1 MSNILHITGRVEV
14 GKMKDKE
21 VVRTVIEPGEA
32 IDLDKDKRLSKK
44 DVERIIKSGTGVM
57 SDGKTQTVNKQ
68 PTELSAGRLVK
79 YMQAIDTLDPDNK
92 DDFTESGKPEV
103 NALKQ
108 LVEGD
113 VTAAERDEAW
123 AHYQELSTA
132 E

>member
-1 MSNILHITGRVEV
+1 MSNILRITGRVEF
-14 GKMKDKE
+14 GEMKGKE
-21 VVRTVIEPGEA
+21 VIRTVIEAGKD
-32 IDLDKDKRLSKK
+32 IDLDKDNRLSKK
-44 DVERIIKSGTGVM
+44 DVERIIKSGAGVM
-57 SDGKTQTVNKQ
+57 SDGKTPAVNKQ
-68 PTELSAGRLVK
+68 SAELSAGRLVK
-79 YMQAIDTLDPDNK
+79 YMQAIDSLDPENK

-123 AHYQELSTA
+123 GHYQELSTT